1 MSSIKISA
9 EMVSL
14 CLIINN
20 MYSFLQKP
28 LYNSIFSGILIYT
41 LITLSNKGNPVLGAI
56 LSSLPIGLFG
66 LIAIKK
72 KDNIQKFYI
81 RSEIFTNLIIIIM
94 WISINLMILYYD
106 NLNIIILIGFFIWL
120 ILSIIF
126 YFVFNNILKNY
137 N

>member
-1 MSSIKISA
+1 
-9 EMVSL
+9 
-14 CLIINN
+14 

-28 LYNSIFSGILIYT
+28 LYNSIFSGILIYI

-106 NLNIIILIGFFIWL
+106 NLNVIILIGFLIWFIS
-120 ILSIIF
+120 SIIF
-126 YFVFNNILKNY
+126 YFVFKNILKIY
-137 N
+137 YS